1 MTGFVEFLGK
11 LWRLFVDDG
20 SMAIALIAWCAAAG
34 LLFPAL
40 AAQSVWSAPL
50 FSLGCL
56 IILFAN
62 VLRTAGRRTKQ

>member
-1 MTGFVEFLGK
+1 MKGFVEFLDK

-20 SMAIALIAWCAAAG
+20 HMAMALIAWCTGAG
-34 LLFPAL
+34 LIFPAF
-40 AAQSVWSAPL
+40 AAQSAWSAPL

-62 VLRTAGRRTKQ
+62 VLRTAGRRNK

>member
-1 MTGFVEFLGK
+1 MKGIIEFLGK

-34 LLFPAL
+34 LIFPIF
-40 AAQSVWSAPL
+40 AARSVWSAPL

-62 VLRTAGRRTKQ
+62 ILRTTGRRKK